1 MNKIECIKQLSFFD
15 GVAPSLVISACSVK
29 NYSDGMLF
37 YYEGDDSQDLHF
49 LVSGSCKAFKTSRDS
64 ELFLYGLSAGS
75 LISDFDM
82 DGSLCLSS
90 VEFTSDSVVLSITF
104 EVAIH
109 LLPLSLLNASVA
121 RNELLNTCLDV
132 NLVYDAA
139 AKVSHMIY
147 SDLYFFNSH
156 KRVQLAAM
164 LNMSAETISRVINRL
179 IKSGVLS
186 GGHGSLS
193 VVDETKLVSFFE

>member
-15 GVAPSLVISACSVK
+15 GVSPSLIVGACSVK
-29 NYSDGMLF
+29 SYSDGMLF
-37 YYEGDDSQDLHF
+37 YYEGDESTDLHF

-64 ELFLYGLSAGS
+64 EVFLYGLNSGS

-82 DGSLCLSS
+82 SSPLCLSS

-104 EVAIH
+104 DVAMR

-132 NLVYDAA
+132 NLVYDAV
-139 AKVSHMIY
+139 AKVSHMVY
-147 SDLYFFNSH
+147 ADLDFFNSH
-156 KRVQLAAM
+156 KRVELAAM
-164 LNMSAETISRVINRL
+164 LNMSPETISRVINRL
-179 IKSGVLS
+179 VKSGVLS
-186 GGHGSLS
+186 SEYGSLS
-193 VVDETKLVSFFE
+193 VDDEDKLVSFFE